1 MSTRT
6 VVITGGLGN
15 LGTKLCRHLLRHSND
30 TSSPPPFKVILV
42 EVNNL
47 YCVLILSISHLLFV
61 SVEGEPTKAQLL
73 KLYSAVPNPK
83 RKASGLHRPESTFA
97 ARRRGPS
104 AVRPGK
110 SERGAEVV
118 ADGRPGGVGRP
129 RPLLGGESVPQREL
143 GRERSDDGSRV
154 LRLPAGGH
162 LQG

>member
-1 MSTRT
+1 MR
-6 VVITGGLGN
+6 
-15 LGTKLCRHLLRHSND
+15 
-30 TSSPPPFKVILV
+30 
-42 EVNNL
+42 L
-47 YCVLILSISHLLFV
+47 YSLYLYQFT
-61 SVEGEPTKAQLL
+61 SVEGEPTKRLHI
-73 KLYSAVPNPK
+73 LYFAAPNPK
-83 RKASGLHRPESTFA
+83 RKASGLHRPESTIA

-118 ADGRPGGVGRP
+118 ADGRPGGGGRP